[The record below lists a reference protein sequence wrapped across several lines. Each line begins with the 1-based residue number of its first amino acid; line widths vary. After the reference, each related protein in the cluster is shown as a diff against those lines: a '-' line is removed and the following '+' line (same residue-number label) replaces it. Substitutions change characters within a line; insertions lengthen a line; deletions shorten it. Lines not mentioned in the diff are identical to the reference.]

1 MFYSK
6 APQEF
11 EILDDMPKEKK
22 HRKNE
27 RGIIVIIIIIS
38 NTISLTREMK
48 KVTRNKLLFLKNF
61 LMQL

>member
-11 EILDDMPKEKK
+11 EILDNMPREKK
-22 HRKNE
+22 NE
-27 RGIIVIIIIIS
+27 SGIIVVVVVVVVIMY
-38 NTISLTREMK
+38 NLAKEMK

-61 LMQL
+61 QVQL